1 MDPAALLRVLAL
13 GDSAFPSGGL
23 AFSGGLEAA
32 VHAGHVLDEDGLRTF
47 VVAVLRGRWAL
58 TERVFLARCARA
70 PGLAGALAV
79 DHDVETSATVE
90 ELRRA
95 SRRAGRAAL
104 GTHVALGV
112 PEAVEFA
119 ALVDAGRSP
128 GHLVTVQAVCLRAG
142 GLDPDEVEAV
152 SAWNLVS
159 QLAAAGLRLGLC
171 GHLGAQRVI
180 ATGNAVAAEVL
191 RGPSPPEPSTST
203 PLLDVLAARTVGD
216 GRMFAG

>member
-1 MDPAALLRVLAL
+1 MEPAALLRVLTL

-32 VHAGHVLDEDGLRTF
+32 VHAGHVRDEDGLRTF

-58 TERVFLARCARA
+58 ADRVFLARCARS
-70 PGLAGALAV
+70 PGLAGAMVV
-79 DHDVETSATVE
+79 DHEVETTASVAH
-90 ELRRA
+90 LRRA

-104 GTHVALGV
+104 GTHVALGS
-112 PEAVEFA
+112 PEAAEFA
-119 ALVDAGRSP
+119 AAVDAGRSP
-128 GHLVTVQAVCLRAG
+128 GHLVVVQAVCLRAG
-142 GLDPDEVEAV
+142 GLDPSEVELV
-152 SAWNLVS
+152 SAWTLVA

-180 ATGNAVAAEVL
+180 ASGNCVTAEVL
-191 RGPSPPEPSTST
+191 AEPPPLEPSTAT